1 MGDLFKNIFGLGN
14 GTAAPLDQ
22 GVYPLQQYS
31 QSFTV
36 PNDYLQNAQ
45 QNYSPFNQHVPAPVG
60 LRALVAADLEDPV
73 FAARI
78 EDLYNAWL
86 VHFGNKWVSLDDVNG
101 SGDPRFY
108 TLAAWR
114 LKKAGKL
121 EEHVISDT
129 SSAVFRII
137 E

>member
-1 MGDLFKNIFGLGN
+1 MGDLFKNIFGTTDS
-14 GTAAPLDQ
+14 TAAPLDQ
-22 GVYPLQQYS
+22 NAYPLQQYA

-36 PNDYLQNAQ
+36 PNDFLQNAQ
-45 QNYSPFNQHVPAPVG
+45 QGYSPFGQYVPTPAG
-60 LRALVAADLEDPV
+60 LRALVAADLKDPV

-86 VHFGNKWVSLDDVNG
+86 VHFGSKWVGLGEVND
-101 SGDPRFY
+101 SGDPNFY

-121 EEHVISDT
+121 EEHVLSDT
-129 SSAVFRII
+129 NQTVLRLV